1 MKKTSLHFLP
11 FLLSVFIMA
20 CGGSGSQEATTADA
34 ADSTGVDS
42 TAQTVV
48 ADEAAPVV
56 PADKNP
62 DGIGGYYVGYFEA
75 SEYDENKRP
84 SYSNKI
90 TVSIDSVVG
99 DMLFGHSVVAGN
111 MRPFSGAFKKENKA
125 YKVEVKEPGDDKY
138 DGVFSFAINTENQS
152 VAGSWAAN
160 NKKLPVTKREYL
172 LTKMEF
178 KYDPTLELPETV
190 RGNEL
195 YSEKAV
201 PAELGGAFEAISEEA
216 LKVNASTKLLNK
228 KDVENM
234 YKGDLEVVRNAIYA
248 RHGYSFKNRKMRY
261 IFDSAVDWYMPLYTD
276 VRDKLTD
283 IEKKNMDLLKR
294 YEEHAS
300 KYYDEYGR

>member
-1 MKKTSLHFLP
+1 MKKTFLHFFPL
-11 FLLSVFIMA
+11 LLSIFIMA
-20 CGGSGSQEATTADA
+20 CGGSGSHEAATADA
-34 ADSTGVDS
+34 ADSTAIDS
-42 TAQTVV
+42 AGQASV
-48 ADEAAPVV
+48 AENAAAVV

-75 SEYDENKRP
+75 SEYDEKKRP

-90 TVSIDSVVG
+90 TVSIDSVVAN
-99 DMLFGHSVVAGN
+99 MLYGHSIVAGN
-111 MRPFSGAFKKENKA
+111 MRPFSGPINKDNKT
-125 YKVEVKEPGDDKY
+125 YKAEVKEPGDDKY
-138 DGVFSFAINTENQS
+138 DGAFSFAINTENQT
-152 VAGSWAAN
+152 VAGSWSAN
-160 NKKLPVTKREYL
+160 NKKLPVTKREYI
-172 LTKMEF
+172 LTKKEF
-178 KYDPTLELPETV
+178 KYDPALELPETV

-201 PAELGGAFEAISEEA
+201 PDDFYGEFEAITEAA

-261 IFDSAVDWYMPLYTD
+261 VFDSAVEWYMPLYTD

-294 YEEHAS
+294 YEEHAV